1 VGSLQLVREHFAWD
15 EARRATL
22 TEEDESTETPGLFV
36 VGPSLRHEAIIFCYI
51 YKFRQR
57 FAVVAAAI
65 GERLGLDLAPLE
77 IYREQGMFLDDLSC
91 CDGDCAC

>member
-1 VGSLQLVREHFAWD
+1 MSER
-15 EARRATL
+15 
-22 TEEDESTETPGLFV
+22 DESLRAPGFFV
-36 VGPSLRHEAIIFCYI
+36 VGPQVRHEGVIFCFI

-77 IYREQGMFLDDLSC
+77 AYRDGGMYLDDLSC
-91 CDGDCAC
+91 CGQDCAC